1 MAKESAT
8 VRKNSLKIAKE
19 HQGVSEKTTG
29 SFLKSAGK

>member
-1 MAKESAT
+1 MAKEIGT

-29 SFLKSAGK
+29 NF

>member
-1 MAKESAT
+1 MAREIGTAG
-8 VRKNSLKIAKE
+8 KNSLKIAKE